1 MAYVYKKF
9 NSSDIA
15 KVPFN
20 AHKQYNFP
28 SSSAASNKL
37 TFYSARYTSE
47 SISLYSS
54 ASSAYG
60 SDIKNVTKYNQL
72 DHLFYKDHLKKVD
85 SKKDFISY
93 TKQKRDLYER
103 VNILS
108 LPSGLYGFEIRK
120 SSFYLSSSQHEI
132 TDDSYGNLIISGTN
146 TDNYPNNPQQNVF
159 RLDPIKGFKK
169 YDLRVFDGYAL
180 VMGGLQ
186 TPMLG
191 QDIIGH
197 QYTSKQHYR
206 QGSLNPRASS
216 SYTTNNLR
224 VPVKYYPQDED
235 DSYYFNLLEYNNI
248 KFKTSSLGSTSHKFP
263 SIKFESNITSSIK
276 AKHNERFNF
285 NTNDDFAI
293 SFYLTPQIT
302 GSNALE
308 GMPVSESRYILSKGA
323 TEKVIN
329 SFSETEIVPVSQF
342 PFEIFMRSQSL
353 YFARSDGNSTVTISG
368 EITASG
374 TSSFGRTSHILCQ
387 NSSSTMELWFDGT
400 KIASTSYNL
409 TGVTSNKSD
418 LYIGSKGSLTKTD
431 NFNEAVGDFEV
442 GDYIIGGVSDKNPTR
457 YFNGELSNIN
467 IWSKSF
473 NSIQIANISES
484 INASP
489 YIGNLFY
496 QSGFATIT
504 HPKYHDALRSINL
517 GEGMTIEEDFVV
529 GSEIANGINTVQFQ
543 GSHLIYE
550 NEYQCTIQEH
560 EFNSTTNLSARS
572 KSDRH
577 AIADFTTSSLFKPY
591 VSTIGLYN
599 EKNELLVIGKLG
611 QPIRVSDET
620 DTTFVVRWDS

>member
-1 MAYVYKKF
+1 
-9 NSSDIA
+9 
-15 KVPFN
+15 
-20 AHKQYNFP
+20 
-28 SSSAASNKL
+28 
-37 TFYSARYTSE
+37 
-47 SISLYSS
+47 
-54 ASSAYG
+54 
-60 SDIKNVTKYNQL
+60 
-72 DHLFYKDHLKKVD
+72 
-85 SKKDFISY
+85 
-93 TKQKRDLYER
+93 
-103 VNILS
+103 
-108 LPSGLYGFEIRK
+108 
-120 SSFYLSSSQHEI
+120 
-132 TDDSYGNLIISGTN
+132 
-146 TDNYPNNPQQNVF
+146 
-159 RLDPIKGFKK
+159 
-169 YDLRVFDGYAL
+169 
-180 VMGGLQ
+180 
-186 TPMLG
+186 
-191 QDIIGH
+191 
-197 QYTSKQHYR
+197 
-206 QGSLNPRASS
+206 
-216 SYTTNNLR
+216 
-224 VPVKYYPQDED
+224 
-235 DSYYFNLLEYNNI
+235 
-248 KFKTSSLGSTSHKFP
+248 
-263 SIKFESNITSSIK
+263 
-276 AKHNERFNF
+276 
-285 NTNDDFAI
+285 
-293 SFYLTPQIT
+293 
-302 GSNALE
+302 
-308 GMPVSESRYILSKGA
+308 MPVSESRYILSKGA

-431 NFNEAVGDFEV
+431 NFDEAVGDFEV